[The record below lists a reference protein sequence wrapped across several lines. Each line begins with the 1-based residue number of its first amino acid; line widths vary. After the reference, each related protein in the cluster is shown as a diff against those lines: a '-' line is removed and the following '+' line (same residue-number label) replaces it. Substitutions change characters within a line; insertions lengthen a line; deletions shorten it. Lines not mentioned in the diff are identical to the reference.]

1 MLEVALSQPN
11 DHVRLGLFDTMDWE
25 ESIPGS
31 GMESFAETLQKHP
44 HSSSSGYIGDIST
57 SSRSES
63 QRISRFSIASSIFES
78 VPIACSSVL
87 SRNSLEMDGKFAMPK
102 RPVQPKQLVQSS
114 MNGGDLTKSLS
125 PRSPSSS
132 KEETEGSPFL
142 LSQSSLTSSDLEAT
156 TPQASCSALTPEAAM
171 ANPGLNPPTKDQ
183 ESIDSSTGKSELP
196 STGRKRGR
204 KPKIPDV
211 IKENEDDS
219 SAPSTPIQKGHR
231 GRPPLTTPK
240 NTDMSK
246 STSKTPT
253 GRASGGSDG
262 KEENSMMAS
271 GEQGRNSERQAADSG
286 DGERPPDSKS
296 SEEYLK
302 EAENAWRESR
312 QRSFEPGKTSFSLCV
327 FYLTN
332 YLRDNFSLLIVFYS
346 SISQENQSLR
356 NGQVLFKYYRKT

>member
-1 MLEVALSQPN
+1 MLEVALTQPTSG
-11 DHVRLGLFDTMDWE
+11 HVRLGLFDTMDWE
-25 ESIPGS
+25 ESVPGS
-31 GMESFAETLQKHP
+31 GMESFAETLLKHP

-57 SSRSES
+57 GSRSES

-102 RPVQPKQLVQSS
+102 RPLHPKQLVQSS
-114 MNGGDLTKSLS
+114 INGGDVTKSLS
-125 PRSPSSS
+125 PRSPSST

-142 LSQSSLTSSDLEAT
+142 LSQSSLTSSDFEAT
-156 TPQASCSALTPEAAM
+156 TPQEPCCSAQTPAA
-171 ANPGLNPPTKDQ
+171 ATVNPSIKPPTKDQ
-183 ESIDSSTGKSELP
+183 ESIDTVKSELP

-219 SAPSTPIQKGHR
+219 SVPTTPVQKGRR
-231 GRPPLTTPK
+231 GRPPLTAPK

-246 STSKTPT
+246 ATSKTPT
-253 GRASGGSDG
+253 AGASGGSGGQEEDG
-262 KEENSMMAS
+262 LMAS
-271 GEQGRNSERQAADSG
+271 GEQAGNSERQAADG
-286 DGERPPDSKS
+286 VHGEGPPESKS

-312 QRSFEPGKTSFSLCV
+312 QRSFEPGKTSF
-327 FYLTN
+327 
-332 YLRDNFSLLIVFYS
+332 FSLRHLL
-346 SISQENQSLR
+346 SI
-356 NGQVLFKYYRKT
+356 LFERKIITFILYLSCFIP